1 MSLII
6 DAIKKAQQ
14 LRMRD
19 LKETPFFRAPGPK
32 GGKGPFGRKYLWISS
47 ISGLA
52 ILLFAFSLGGKLLP
66 LWISQPSQNVASM
79 EKKEPVSH
87 TVALNEFKPPQKE
100 GLASLQKEKT
110 DPSVKGT
117 STTLLSDPSL
127 DKTSSPPQI
136 EESPP
141 KFAPAKRERAK
152 GHSAGAPKKQTSV
165 GPLPEPFS
173 SSPSAVPLRKE
184 VSTESIGVKNESV
197 KDHSGTSETLT
208 QFNLGIQFYQQRE
221 LLKAIQA
228 YQKVIELDPSHSE
241 AYNNLGT
248 LYQELGDLD
257 RAFQAYQKSIE
268 VNPRYDKAFNNLGT
282 LLFLKERYEE
292 SIEAFQKALAINSN
306 NIESHINLGV
316 LFKKQGQFDR
326 AIEYYQKAITL
337 NPLNGE
343 IHYNIGLLYEQ
354 LEKVDLA
361 ITHYQT
367 FIQLSSKTHPAL
379 VAKVQRHLN
388 YLIKTKGKE
397 R

>member
-1 MSLII
+1 
-6 DAIKKAQQ
+6 
-14 LRMRD
+14 
-19 LKETPFFRAPGPK
+19 
-32 GGKGPFGRKYLWISS
+32 
-47 ISGLA
+47 
-52 ILLFAFSLGGKLLP
+52 
-66 LWISQPSQNVASM
+66 
-79 EKKEPVSH
+79 
-87 TVALNEFKPPQKE
+87 
-100 GLASLQKEKT
+100 
-110 DPSVKGT
+110 VKGT

-141 KFAPAKRERAK
+141 KSAPAKRGRAK
-152 GHSAGAPKKQTSV
+152 GHSAGAPKKQISV
-165 GPLPEPFS
+165 GSLPEPFS

-208 QFNLGIQFYQQRE
+208 QFNLGIQFYQQRD

-228 YQKVIELDPSHSE
+228 YQKVIQLDPSHSE

-268 VNPRYDKAFNNLGT
+268 VTPRYDKAFNNLGT

-316 LFKKQGQFDR
+316 LFKKQGQFDK
-326 AIEYYQKAITL
+326 AIENYQKAISL
-337 NPLNGE
+337 SPLNGE
-343 IHYNIGLLYEQ
+343 THYNIGLLYEQ

-367 FIQLSSKTHPAL
+367 FIQLSSNTHPDL
-379 VAKVQRHLN
+379 VLKVQRHLN
-388 YLIKTKGKE
+388 HLIKTKGKE